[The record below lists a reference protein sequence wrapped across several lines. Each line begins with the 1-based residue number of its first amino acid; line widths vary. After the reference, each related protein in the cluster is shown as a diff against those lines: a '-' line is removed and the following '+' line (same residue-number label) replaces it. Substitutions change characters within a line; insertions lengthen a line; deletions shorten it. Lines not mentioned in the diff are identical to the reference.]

1 MQKLQLYIEGQRV
14 DLFKDENV
22 SFTQTLQN
30 VKDIGKI
37 FTEFTKTFAVPA
49 SSVNNKIFKHFYNFD
64 VSSGDTTFAYDAR
77 NKQPATLE
85 LNDLPFKE
93 GAIKLN
99 GVKLKNNVAHTY
111 NITFF
116 GNTVNLKDILA
127 KSQLSSLS
135 GLAQHNQIYSY
146 SDVVSAMQATQSSG
160 DIIVPLIT
168 HTNRLIYN
176 SGSNVV
182 FPPDPDLKIRNLY
195 PHTSSTHNG
204 VEWNQFKYAIKVQA
218 IIDAIQAEV
227 FVGGQTLTFSGDFFN
242 NATNDDFNNL
252 YLWLHRKKG
261 SVDAPSQVLQN
272 FTQVTEL
279 GTTVC
284 VPSSNCQPSTSN
296 VSNGILALTAQSPYS
311 ISFLNLN
318 VTPPNNTDAYII
330 RVIRDGSQIVS
341 EVTGTGAKQLI
352 VVPFNDSTYTVQ
364 IASSTNMLFAIGNI
378 QWTVSWTTGTIG
390 GFGTNGQM
398 IYSNA
403 SAFQTTAF
411 IDFNINEQMPK
422 MAIIDFLTGLFK
434 LFNLTAYVDNLGV
447 IVVRTLDSYYA
458 AGSAEP
464 INIDRYLDTT
474 TSTVNV
480 ALPFKNID
488 FQYKGLGTLLAKQ
501 FEQINNLGWGTLSY
515 SLDGNIYDAP
525 TKKYKIELPFE
536 HMQYER
542 LYDVQGGASTT
553 AQYGFFVDD
562 NLEPYFGMPLLFYP
576 IRQINETAIRI
587 IDTDYIN
594 LVQNGDFSNG
604 SNNWTIGNG
613 WVVGDNKASCNGT
626 QSSLTNLQQTISS
639 NIQNDLV
646 SVTFTLDY
654 TAGILNVSLSGTG
667 STDFSNITS
676 SGIYTADITSNQANP
691 TLTFEG
697 DSSFNGVITSV
708 IIKSVTSVS
717 DIDDYFIPSNAV
729 ALESSTSKSNIHFGN
744 EINEYQANEV
754 GDPLSF
760 TDTLFETN
768 YKTYIQNVFNVSRRI
783 TKVTAYLPMK
793 IYYNLQLNDL
803 IQLGQ
808 NNYKINSLTTNLT
821 TGKTEFE
828 LLNDVKQADLI
839 VSVPTTPT
847 NLVASNNSSSGFT
860 ITWDASTSPN
870 GTTMSY
876 YVLLLNGVAVGGALA
891 YPLASTYSDDVTG
904 LNPQT
909 GYPVTVIAYDINGNQ
924 SLASNIL
931 QAFTT

>member
-168 HTNRLIYN
+168 HTNRLIYD
-176 SGSNVV
+176 SSSHIV

-227 FVGGQTLTFSGDFFN
+227 FVGGQTLTFSDDFFN

-284 VPSSNCQPSTSN
+284 VPTSNCQPSTSN

-434 LFNLTAYVDNLGV
+434 MFNLTAYVDNLGV

-553 AQYGFFVDD
+553 VQYGFFVDD

-587 IDTDYIN
+587 RDTE
-594 LVQNGDFSNG
+594 S
-604 SNNWTIGNG
+604 
-613 WVVGDNKASCNGT
+613 
-626 QSSLTNLQQTISS
+626 TN
-639 NIQNDLV
+639 
-646 SVTFTLDY
+646 
-654 TAGILNVSLSGTG
+654 
-667 STDFSNITS
+667 
-676 SGIYTADITSNQANP
+676 
-691 TLTFEG
+691 
-697 DSSFNGVITSV
+697 
-708 IIKSVTSVS
+708 VS

-904 LNPQT
+904 LNPQS

>member
-168 HTNRLIYN
+168 HTNRLIYD
-176 SGSNVV
+176 SSSHIV

-284 VPSSNCQPSTSN
+284 VPTSNCQPSTSN

-434 LFNLTAYVDNLGV
+434 MFNLTAYVDNLGV

-553 AQYGFFVDD
+553 VQYGFFVDD

-587 IDTDYIN
+587 RDTE
-594 LVQNGDFSNG
+594 S
-604 SNNWTIGNG
+604 
-613 WVVGDNKASCNGT
+613 
-626 QSSLTNLQQTISS
+626 TN
-639 NIQNDLV
+639 
-646 SVTFTLDY
+646 
-654 TAGILNVSLSGTG
+654 
-667 STDFSNITS
+667 
-676 SGIYTADITSNQANP
+676 
-691 TLTFEG
+691 
-697 DSSFNGVITSV
+697 
-708 IIKSVTSVS
+708 VS

-768 YKTYIQNVFNVSRRI
+768 YKTYIQNVFNVSRRM

-904 LNPQT
+904 LNPQS

-931 QAFTT
+931 QAYTT